1 MIAWILI
8 VHLTGYPNVTT
19 FVIDNIESES
29 ECYALSDNIHKY
41 RLTPKV
47 ETLCF
52 AVKKI
57 K

>member
-8 VHLTGYPNVTT
+8 VHLTGYPNITT
-19 FVIDNIESES
+19 FVVDNIESES
-29 ECYALSDNIHKY
+29 ECYTLSDNIHKY
-41 RLTPKV
+41 RLAYKV

>member
-19 FVIDNIESES
+19 FVVDNIESEA
-29 ECYALSDNIHKY
+29 ECYTLSDNIHKY
-41 RLTPKV
+41 RLASKV

-52 AVKKI
+52 AVKKV

>member
-19 FVIDNIESES
+19 FVVDNIVSEA

-41 RLTPKV
+41 RLASKV

-52 AVKKI
+52 AVNKVK
-57 K
+57 